1 MIAAKTRPV
10 RPCHAVVIG
19 ATGFLGSA
27 LVGELIASGHDVT
40 AICRRPLDGKEASV
54 RASHAKLRWTVTDIQ
69 NPDSLKV
76 AFEGADIV
84 FHCATSTHPTS
95 NLSQPNSEIAM
106 SLVPTIHVMEAAV
119 ATGVKKLVFPSSGGT
134 VYSDSSKPRS
144 ESSAVSP
151 VTPYSI
157 FKYACEQLLLS
168 TASRSKAFA
177 VDVFRIANLYG
188 PGQPR
193 RPGQGVLPHWVNAI
207 RSGTPVSIFGDGTI
221 ERDFVWIYDA
231 VHCMMSSCNR
241 LSTSDVFN
249 IGTGVATSLNDLVSL
264 IKQASAIDFEVR
276 YEPARS
282 VDAQS
287 VCLDPSKI
295 LSVLD
300 DFAWM
305 PLSVGI
311 AKTLL
316 SEGLAVTPDA
326 LANVN
331 AR

>member
-1 MIAAKTRPV
+1 MITAEMRSNCS
-10 RPCHAVVIG
+10 CHAVVTG

-27 LVGELIASGHDVT
+27 LVKGLIANGHEVT
-40 AICRRPLDGKEASV
+40 AICRRPLDEKESSV
-54 RASHAKLRWTVTDIQ
+54 VDSHSRLKWAVTDIQ

-106 SLVPTIHVMEAAV
+106 SLVPTVHVMEAVV
-119 ATGVKKLVFPSSGGT
+119 ATGVRKLVFPSSGGT
-134 VYSDSSKPRS
+134 VYSESPKPRS
-144 ESSAVSP
+144 EFSAVSP
-151 VTPYSI
+151 ATPYSI

-168 TASRSKAFA
+168 TALRSTAFA
-177 VDVFRIANLYG
+177 VDVYRIANLYG

-207 RSGTPVSIFGDGTI
+207 RSGVPVRIFGDGTM
-221 ERDFVWIYDA
+221 ERDFVWILDA

-249 IGTGVATSLNDLVSL
+249 VGTGIATSLNELVCL
-264 IKQASAIDFEVR
+264 VKQASAMDFEVC

-282 VDAQS
+282 VDVRS

-295 LSVLD
+295 MGVLG
-300 DFAWM
+300 DFTWT
-305 PLSVGI
+305 PLLAGV

-316 SEGLAVTPDA
+316 SEGLALKPDA
-326 LANVN
+326 LALTNTG
-331 AR
+331 